1 LTGSIL
7 DLRCDCPEWCDALPS
22 TALSNSNARWRDTL
36 YSRLRARPDPLLIL
50 PRCTIPAASLWA
62 SVRLWT
68 DFFRTHHLVPGDRV
82 VLAIEPSI
90 GSLAFLLAAIWEGL
104 TVAIALPYR
113 GSPELLD
120 IFDARLGIGLCGL
133 DADDPGCPL
142 APVGWQARAA
152 LGDPSPDARF
162 ITRTS
167 GTSGS
172 PTWVALSDDNLW
184 SVLDAHQPHL
194 SREGDIVLS
203 ILPWHHS
210 FGLILDLLPALLNAA
225 VILREPSGG
234 RDPQSI
240 IAAAQQWGV
249 NYCSMVPL
257 QAQRIAVT
265 PGGLDMLRALR
276 AGVVGGAPVSAQ
288 LAAKL
293 ASTNLRVG
301 YGQTEASPGIT
312 LGEPGVWI
320 PNALGS
326 PRGCAI
332 RTDPDGR
339 LFVRGPN
346 VAMGV
351 WEHGRVRRLDPDR
364 WLDTGD
370 LVRVN
375 GDRLIYLGRADNNF
389 KLANG
394 RIIDAAQL
402 EHDLREAFPRA
413 ADAMVFSPDGQN
425 LRVCLIA
432 DSADFTP
439 NPDTV
444 RRVLGPLADRI
455 DSITILTEDARIRTP
470 KGALDRRTLAAA

>member
-1 LTGSIL
+1 MIGSIPSRSPPL
-7 DLRCDCPEWCDALPS
+7 CDSLPS
-22 TALSNSNARWRDTL
+22 TALSNSTARWRDVL
-36 YSRLRARPDPLLIL
+36 YARLRARAEPLLIL
-50 PRCTIPAASLWA
+50 PRCTIPAASLWVG
-62 SVRLWT
+62 VRLWT
-68 DFFRTHHLVPGDRV
+68 DFLRTHALVPGDRV
-82 VLAIEPSI
+82 VLATEPSI

-120 IFDARLGIGLCGL
+120 IFDARLGLGLCGL
-133 DADDPGCPL
+133 DADDPGCPV
-142 APVGWQARAA
+142 ATADWKPRVA

-194 SREGDIVLS
+194 SREGDVVLS
-203 ILPWHHS
+203 VLPWHHS
-210 FGLILDLLPALLNAA
+210 FGLILDLLPALLNANI
-225 VILREPSGG
+225 ILREHSGG
-234 RDPQSI
+234 RDPESI
-240 IAAAQQWGV
+240 IAAAQQWGG

-257 QAQRIAVT
+257 QAQRIADT

-276 AGVVGGAPVSAQ
+276 AGVVGGAPASAQ

-326 PRGCAI
+326 PRGCTL
-332 RTDPDGR
+332 RTDPEGH
-339 LFVRGPN
+339 LLVRGPN

-351 WEHGRVRRLDPDR
+351 WEHGRIRRLDSDR

-370 LVRVN
+370 IVRPK
-375 GDRLIYLGRADNNF
+375 GDQLIYLGRADNNF
-389 KLANG
+389 KLSNG
-394 RIIDAAQL
+394 RMIDAAQL
-402 EHDLREAFPRA
+402 EHDLREAFPQA
-413 ADAMVFSPDGQN
+413 ADALVFSPDGQH
-425 LRVCLIA
+425 LRVCLITDTA
-432 DSADFTP
+432 AFA
-439 NPDTV
+439 PDPDAV
-444 RRVLGPLADRI
+444 RRVLGPLADRL
-455 DSITILTEDARIRTP
+455 DSIAVRPEDARIRTA
-470 KGALDRRTLAAA
+470 KGALDRRALAAA